1 MVYIVYSAFLNLH
14 FQFALIRVIIL
25 LVMNMANTI
34 DKNRRPGGKSENQKL
49 KSLLVEKVL
58 LHETDEEHALS
69 STDIIAHL
77 GLYGID
83 AERHG
88 VARDINALINLL
100 DAEAGIGIDDEDENA
115 GLLLGYEIEY
125 DASLRGYKAIN
136 RSVDINDLILLADCI
151 HATRFIT
158 KSQENALIDALAHLC
173 SKHQAER
180 LHENNIVTIDR
191 VRTKNKDMVQI
202 IGTINEAIEVGCK
215 ITMRYLR
222 YTLKK
227 KEHPEPRKEPYKLS
241 PFKLIMNDGFYYL
254 LAYSDEKQRILT
266 FRLDRMTNVS
276 LTAEAREGEKLFRE
290 IGMSGFTKR
299 VFNMFRGRT
308 EHVGIRFI
316 MSKLDTVIDRF
327 GTGPDTIYTPV
338 DAHHFILRTDV
349 EISDAFFS
357 WISGFRGGAV
367 LIEPESVVDKYK
379 AFLKDNA
386 KKYGLIINE

>member
-1 MVYIVYSAFLNLH
+1 MI
-14 FQFALIRVIIL
+14 
-25 LVMNMANTI
+25 MANTI

-58 LHETDEEHALS
+58 LHETDDEHALS

-88 VARDINALINLL
+88 VARDINALIDLL

-222 YTLKK
+222 YTLKN

-241 PFKLIMNDGFYYL
+241 PYKLIMQNGFYYL
-254 LAYSDEKQRILT
+254 LAYSNEKKRIMT
-266 FRLDRMTNVS
+266 FRLDRMTNVK
-276 LTAEAREGEKLFRE
+276 LIAETREGEKLFKE
-290 IGMSGFTKR
+290 VGMSGFTKR
-299 VFNMFRGRT
+299 VFNMFRGVS

-316 MSKLDTVIDRF
+316 ASKLDTVIDRF

-338 DAHHFILRTDV
+338 DAHHFILRTDI

-367 LIEPESVVDKYK
+367 LIEPESVVEKYK

>member
-1 MVYIVYSAFLNLH
+1 MH
-14 FQFALIRVIIL
+14 FQFALSHVIIG
-25 LVMNMANTI
+25 LVMIMANTI

-58 LHETDEEHALS
+58 LHETDDEHALS
-69 STDIIAHL
+69 STDIISHL
-77 GLYGID
+77 GLYNID
-83 AERHG
+83 TERHG
-88 VARDINALINLL
+88 VARDIKALMDLL
-100 DAEAGIGIDDEDENA
+100 ELEADAAVDEGA
-115 GLLLGYEIEY
+115 MLGYEIEY
-125 DASLRGYKAIN
+125 DASLRGYKVIN
-136 RSVDINDLILLADCI
+136 RPVDINDLVLLADII
-151 HATRFIT
+151 HSARFIT
-158 KSQENALIDALAHLC
+158 KSQEDALIDALSHLC

-180 LHENNIVTIDR
+180 LRENNIVAINR
-191 VRTKNKDMVQI
+191 LKVKNKNMMQI
-202 IGTINEAIEVGCK
+202 ISTVNDAIEADCK

-222 YTLKK
+222 YTFNN
-227 KEHPEPRKEPYKLS
+227 KERPEPRKEPYKLS

-254 LAYSDEKQRILT
+254 LAYSDEKKRILT
-266 FRLDRMTNVS
+266 FRLDRMKNVS
-276 LTAEAREGEKLFRE
+276 LIAEAREGEKLFRE

-338 DAHHFILRTDV
+338 DAHHFILRTDI

-367 LIEPESVVDKYK
+367 LIEPESVVEKYK

-386 KKYGLIINE
+386 KRHGLIINE

>member
-1 MVYIVYSAFLNLH
+1 MH
-14 FQFALIRVIIL
+14 FQFALSHVIIVS
-25 LVMNMANTI
+25 VMIMANTI

-88 VARDINALINLL
+88 VARDINALMDLL
-100 DAEAGIGIDDEDENA
+100 DAEAGKNFSGTEGA
-115 GLLLGYEIEY
+115 SLGYEIEY
-125 DASLRGYKAIN
+125 DASLRGYKVSY
-136 RSVDINDLILLADCI
+136 RPVDINDLVLLADII
-151 HATRFIT
+151 HSARFIT
-158 KSQENALIDALAHLC
+158 KSQEDALIKALSHLC

-180 LHENNIVTIDR
+180 LRENNIVAIDR
-191 VRTKNKDMVQI
+191 VKTKNTGMTQI
-202 IGTINEAIEVGCK
+202 IDKINEAIKADCK
-215 ITMRYLR
+215 ITMRYLK
-222 YTLKK
+222 YTLKD
-227 KEHPEPRKEPYKLS
+227 KEHPVERRKDPYKIS
-241 PFKLIMNDGFYYL
+241 PFQLIMNDGFYYL
-254 LAYSDEKQRILT
+254 LAYSDEKQRIMT
-266 FRLDRMTNVS
+266 FRLDRMTNVK
-276 LTAEAREGEKLFRE
+276 LIAETREGEKLFKE
-290 IGMSGFTKR
+290 VGMSGFTKR
-299 VFNMFRGRT
+299 VFNMFRGGS

-316 MSKLDTVIDRF
+316 ASKLDTVIDRF

-338 DAHHFILRTDV
+338 DAHHFILRTDI

-367 LIEPESVVDKYK
+367 LVEHESVVEKYK

>member
-1 MVYIVYSAFLNLH
+1 
-14 FQFALIRVIIL
+14 
-25 LVMNMANTI
+25 MNMANTI
-34 DKNRRPGGKSENQKL
+34 EQNRKPGKKSENQKL

-88 VARDINALINLL
+88 VARDINALIDLL
-100 DAEAGIGIDDEDENA
+100 DAEACKNFSGDEGA
-115 GLLLGYEIEY
+115 MLGYEIEY
-125 DASLRGYKAIN
+125 DASLRGYKVIN
-136 RSVDINDLILLADCI
+136 RAVDLNDLILLADTI
-151 HATRFIT
+151 HAARFIT
-158 KSQENALIDALAHLC
+158 KSQEDALIDALSHLC

-180 LHENNIVTIDR
+180 LRENNIVAINR
-191 VRTKNKDMVQI
+191 LKVKNKNMMQI
-202 IGTINEAIEVGCK
+202 ISTVNDAIAADMK

-222 YTLKK
+222 YTLKD
-227 KEHPEPRKEPYKLS
+227 KERPEPRKEPYKLS

-266 FRLDRMTNVS
+266 FRLDRMSNVR
-276 LTAEAREGEKLFRE
+276 LTAEPREGESAFRE

-299 VFNMFRGRT
+299 VFNMFRG
-308 EHVGIRFI
+308 ESVHVGIRFI
-316 MSKLDTVIDRF
+316 ASKLDTVIDRF
-327 GTGPDTIYTPV
+327 GTGSDVMYTPV

-357 WISGFRGGAV
+357 WISGFKGGAV
-367 LIEPESVVDKYK
+367 LVEPESVVEKYK
-379 AFLKDNA
+379 DFLKINA
-386 KKYGLIINE
+386 KRHGLTLVD